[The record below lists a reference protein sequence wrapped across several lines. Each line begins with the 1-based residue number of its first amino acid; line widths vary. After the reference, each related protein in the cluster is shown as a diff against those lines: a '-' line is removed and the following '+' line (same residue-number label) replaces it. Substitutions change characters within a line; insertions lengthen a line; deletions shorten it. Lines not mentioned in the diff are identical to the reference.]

1 MDISREGV
9 RIVEFRQNHGQQ
21 NHFFG
26 GSAAARIVIM
36 GGPIVLA
43 WPIFQPQRGVQRRH
57 GHHGCAGTKR
67 GLIIGEG
74 ATQVSFTVGASSS

>member
-1 MDISREGV
+1 
-9 RIVEFRQNHGQQ
+9 
-21 NHFFG
+21 
-26 GSAAARIVIM
+26 VIM